1 MVRNRNRRGISAVQ
15 WIVIAGALV
24 LVIVASV
31 RLIGIRTNNKLGQ
44 TVTDVGNPKN
54 LTTRF
59 PKKK

>member
-1 MVRNRNRRGISAVQ
+1 MLRNRTRRGVSAVQ
-15 WIVIAGALV
+15 WIVIAGVIV

-31 RLIGIRTNNKLGQ
+31 RLVGTRTNNKLNQ

-59 PKKK
+59 TKSK